1 MKWQGR
7 DCRLKGERIWEM
19 GRYGFFAWP
28 KPFFQMIQVAKGA
41 SSPKGELHWDRMP
54 DGWEFK
60 RRMMG

>member
-1 MKWQGR
+1 
-7 DCRLKGERIWEM
+7 M